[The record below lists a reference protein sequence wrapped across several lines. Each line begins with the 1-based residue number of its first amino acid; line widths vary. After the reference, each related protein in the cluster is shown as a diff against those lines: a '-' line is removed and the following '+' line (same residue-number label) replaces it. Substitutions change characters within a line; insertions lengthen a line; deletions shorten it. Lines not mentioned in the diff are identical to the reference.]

1 MSKLK
6 KYLEAADMTQAEFAT
21 AVGVSQPTVSDWV
34 NGEMSPSLGNLVA
47 LSEITGIALDELVRD
62 FARDIA

>member
-1 MSKLK
+1 VSKLK
-6 KYLEAADMTQAEFAT
+6 KYLEAAEMTQAEFAT

-47 LSEITGIALDELVRD
+47 LSEITGIGLDELVRD
-62 FARDIA
+62 FARDVA